1 MNRAVMLR
9 FAACGIVGLGAALLI
24 AALLLSTY
32 TTSRITKV
40 PLDIDTTLIGDGS
53 GTALDSAS
61 LSTDHV
67 VVNQNVPLVS
77 QQQISVESPANADV
91 VTLQV
96 GSSLRRTD
104 KQKDSGLLLAIVD
117 TVTLNRKSAMAVS
130 DDTHTGGSVQK
141 PRAFNDENPPTAIPL
156 RHEGLSYRF
165 PFHTEKKT
173 YPYFDAIAQKP
184 FDVNYDTEE
193 DVNGLT
199 TYKFTQNVGY
209 NADGK
214 LVAPLTYPSLL
225 AGQEDAKQTTSA
237 AMWGVQGGDPAEQIT
252 MTRYYAA
259 QRTFWVDPVSGTIV
273 KQTEHADHYFA
284 RDPLKPEL
292 TLADYKVTSNED
304 TVEAQV
310 NAARDERDR
319 LALWSRV
326 LPITFTAVGLIALI
340 GGGLLASFSLRSE
353 SALTDPGLDRGDQDF
368 FGRSGLEEPVPGAEA
383 ETEKLPTQRPDLR
396 REPGPPGA
404 DPPGAATNP
413 AAAPGQGPDEPT
425 EAGPTEGNPP
435 GPHDRE

>member
-1 MNRAVMLR
+1 VNRAVMLR
-9 FAACGIVGLGAALLI
+9 FAACGIIGLGAALLI

-32 TTSRITKV
+32 TSSRITKI
-40 PLDIDTTLIGDGS
+40 PLDIDTTLISDGN

-61 LSTDHV
+61 LSGDHL

-77 QQQISVESPANADV
+77 QQQVSVESPANADV

-96 GSSLRRTD
+96 GTSVRRTD

-117 TVTLNRKSAMAVS
+117 TVTLNRKTAMAVS

-141 PRAFNDENPPTAIPL
+141 PRAFSDENPPTAIPL
-156 RHEGLSYRF
+156 RHDGLSYRF

-173 YPYFDAIAQKP
+173 YPYFDPIAQKP
-184 FDVNYDTEE
+184 FDVNYDTQE

-199 TYKFTQNVGY
+199 TYRFTQNVGY
-209 NADGK
+209 NPDGK
-214 LVAPLTYPSLL
+214 LAAPVKYPSLY
-225 AGQEDAKQTTSA
+225 AGDEDGKVTTSA

-273 KQTEHADHYFA
+273 KQTEHANHYFA
-284 RDPLKPEL
+284 RDPLKPEV
-292 TLADYKVTSNED
+292 TLADYRITSNED
-304 TVEAQV
+304 TVESQV

-326 LPITFTAVGLIALI
+326 LPITFTAVGLISLI
-340 GGGLLASFSLRSE
+340 GGGLLASFSLRTE
-353 SALTDPGLDRGDQDF
+353 SALTDPGLDRADQDF

-383 ETEKLPTQRPDLR
+383 ETEKLPTQGSAPGPDTA
-396 REPGPPGA
+396 EPGSDAPTVASEEPPDSGS
-404 DPPGAATNP
+404 P
-413 AAAPGQGPDEPT
+413 AAGPPESPGSS
-425 EAGPTEGNPP
+425 ASPP
-435 GPHDRE
+435 ERP